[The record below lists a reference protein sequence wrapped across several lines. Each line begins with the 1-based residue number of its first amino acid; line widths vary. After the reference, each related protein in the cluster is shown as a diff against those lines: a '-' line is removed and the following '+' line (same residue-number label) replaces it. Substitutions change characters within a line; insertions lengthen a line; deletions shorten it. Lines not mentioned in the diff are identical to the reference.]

1 MEILIFKFGIGI
13 RQHCFSF
20 IAHGDWKIM
29 RIQNNYFRYFVSF
42 LNHIREPQTPNCQSK
57 LQIWFLTFLSAQILR
72 LHLLESSQLLFW
84 NLLFSCIP
92 SAQGEPLSNN
102 GTECTTYWGYFPT
115 CDSIYRC
122 ETMRFPDN
130 CKTLFPFDSTRLAS
144 LWNIPGF
151 TRDLE
156 SLLPLT
162 PGLRDFCDLLLIMF
176 IILMVRVSHV
186 CIALPLKNMYIV
198 FSDPVWCLS
207 NRWTQWKDVSRTQVQ
222 TELQKYNWYCLVFK
236 VNMWSS
242 ATITFSY
249 FYYCCNKLPEI

>member
-1 MEILIFKFGIGI
+1 MEILIFKFGIRI

-29 RIQNNYFRYFVSF
+29 RIQNNYFGYFVSF
-42 LNHIREPQTPNCQSK
+42 PNHIRESQIPNCQSK

-102 GTECTTYWGYFPT
+102 GTECTTYWGYFLT

-130 CKTLFPFDSTRLAS
+130 SKTLFPFDSTPLAS

-162 PGLRDFCDLLLIMF
+162 PDLRDFCDPLNNVHHPDGLELATCALLFPLRTCTLSFQIQCDASQTGGLSEKMSPEPRYR
-176 IILMVRVSHV
+176 LSCRSVTD
-186 CIALPLKNMYIV
+186 IA
-198 FSDPVWCLS
+198 
-207 NRWTQWKDVSRTQVQ
+207 
-222 TELQKYNWYCLVFK
+222 
-236 VNMWSS
+236 
-242 ATITFSY
+242 
-249 FYYCCNKLPEI
+249 